1 MLSAG
6 ARWAAQRLQ
15 QQREPPRSTERNG
28 KSGHTVDG
36 AGDTQPVARSVRRP
50 HGTAVSAGEPRAAT
64 LSALA
69 RVLRREFASLLAAAA
84 AYGSAHSA
92 PDAPDDRKYD
102 FSVIDNALTRL
113 ADRGMRLTLRVYAY
127 SSCCKASYPDGT
139 NIAIPDWERAIA
151 STNTSYPGPATDP
164 STGVVQV
171 VPNFNDSTYL
181 NDFAQLLAALGR
193 RYDGD
198 ERLSV
203 FEFSGYGDF
212 SENHVAYLRDT
223 LGAPGPGPD
232 ESVATLGYYSQ
243 FRDQNITTAS
253 IKQLI
258 AANVS
263 AFPHTQLVTSP
274 ANPEIVRELFADEV
288 TNKLAAPVGVRSDCL
303 GVDAPLPAWAESS
316 TSHYVQTKD
325 PVVAALRQ
333 RLATAPV
340 ITEWC
345 ELPTGSSPRAYY
357 EKGLRDVIRYH
368 VSMTS
373 SVNFPTRRRPRRWTP
388 RCTWCGRKLTPPQ
401 AIGTRSKRSRG
412 RKR

>member
-1 MLSAG
+1 MVLRSRKSTLGVVVCLALVLGGPLNGCSSSASHRG
-6 ARWAAQRLQ
+6 PLNAMGSPAIPSTAQEIPNPLRGQYEDLMEPLFPQ
-15 QQREPPRSTERNG
+15 GNPAQQRYPPWPASY
-28 KSGHTVDG
+28 D
-36 AGDTQPVARSVRRP
+36 
-50 HGTAVSAGEPRAAT
+50 
-64 LSALA
+64 
-69 RVLRREFASLLAAAA
+69 ASLRVSWRQLQPTDPRTLP
-84 AYGSAHSA
+84 

-274 ANPEIVRELFADEV
+274 ANPEIVRELFA
-288 TNKLAAPVGVRSDCL
+288 TRS
-303 GVDAPLPAWAESS
+303 P
-316 TSHYVQTKD
+316 TS
-325 PVVAALRQ
+325 L
-333 RLATAPV
+333 
-340 ITEWC
+340 
-345 ELPTGSSPRAYY
+345 
-357 EKGLRDVIRYH
+357 
-368 VSMTS
+368 
-373 SVNFPTRRRPRRWTP
+373 PRRWVSARIAWASTRRCRPGPSPALRTMCRPKTRWSP
-388 RCTWCGRKLTPPQ
+388 RCGSGWQR
-401 AIGTRSKRSRG
+401 RR
-412 RKR
+412 